1 VAYQADVVVTDGFSG
16 NVFMKTMEATAKML
30 TGIIREQI
38 KAGPIT
44 SIGGLLAKPAFRA
57 VSRQLDPT
65 EIGGAPL
72 LGLNGVVI
80 KAHGR
85 SDALAIKNAVRQA
98 RKAIQE
104 GVVEA
109 IREGVTQ
116 E

>member
-1 VAYQADVVVTDGFSG
+1 MVAS
-16 NVFMKTMEATAKML
+16 
-30 TGIIREQI
+30 
-38 KAGPIT
+38 
-44 SIGGLLAKPAFRA
+44 
-57 VSRQLDPT
+57 QLDST

-98 RKAIQE
+98 RKAVQE
-104 GVVEA
+104 DVVEA
-109 IREGVTQ
+109 IRKGVAQ